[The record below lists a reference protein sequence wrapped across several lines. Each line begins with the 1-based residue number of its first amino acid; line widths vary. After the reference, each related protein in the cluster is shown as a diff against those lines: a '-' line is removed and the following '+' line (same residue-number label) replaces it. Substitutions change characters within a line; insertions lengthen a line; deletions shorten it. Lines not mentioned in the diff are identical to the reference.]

1 VIAALGRALRRVCG
15 SAGLLL
21 LAAGLSACAGPRQPP
36 APVGPGA
43 PATPAASARG
53 GAALP
58 PAADTPRTPPSSA
71 ARRPVPDRT
80 IDLDARCA
88 QSEDD
93 GFREEASLRVRDS
106 QVQAFSWQLWVGRRG
121 SCRFDLADFR
131 QVRSRPHIELLAR
144 DGSGCK
150 LMVWQDPRRITMA
163 HAGCQRRC
171 SAGIYEQAWPV
182 MFDPRT
188 GACAKL
194 DR

>member
-1 VIAALGRALRRVCG
+1 MTASLGRALRRACG
-15 SAGLLL
+15 PTVLVL
-21 LAAGLSACAGPRQPP
+21 LAALLAACAGPRQPP
-36 APVGPGA
+36 APVSKGE
-43 PATPAASARG
+43 PARTSR

-58 PAADTPRTPPSSA
+58 PAADAPRTPPSSA
-71 ARRPVPDRT
+71 ARRPVPDRA
-80 IDLDARCA
+80 IDLDARCT

-93 GFREEASLRVRDS
+93 GFREEASLRVRDN
-106 QVQAFSWQLWVGRRG
+106 QVHAISWQLWVGRRG
-121 SCRFDLADFR
+121 SCRFDLTDFR

-150 LMVWQDPRRITMA
+150 LMIWQDPRRVTLA

-171 SAGIYEQAWPV
+171 STGIYEQAWPV

-188 GACAKL
+188 GACARL